1 MTEAESC
8 LTARARPA
16 RFHIVVLRRDR
27 DLVPDRKQGVAR
39 GDWIKGA
46 LIGFALA
53 LLVRLFVHWLLIFP
67 LHMASSDMSPALPAN
82 QSTYFWHWF
91 EHENLQ
97 RGDVVVLPHP
107 DQPGLQLIRRIVALP
122 GEQVQIH
129 QGKLYIDNRPIEAD
143 WEQAAQSAQAA
154 AGGHGAPIQGGA
166 ARRDFAGP
174 VIVPDGQIYVLGD
187 NRLRALDSRQLGP
200 LPLASVSAVMWQ

>member
-1 MTEAESC
+1 M
-8 LTARARPA
+8 
-16 RFHIVVLRRDR
+16 VLRRDR
-27 DLVPDRKQGVAR
+27 DLVPNRKQGLAR

-53 LLVRLFVHWLLIFP
+53 LLVRLLVHWVLMFP
-67 LHMASSDMSPALPAN
+67 LQIAGSDMSPAL
-82 QSTYFWHWF
+82 QSEESAYFWHWF
-91 EHENLQ
+91 DHDELE

-107 DQPGLQLIRRIVALP
+107 KQPGLQLIRRIVALP

-143 WEQAAQSAQAA
+143 WEQAAQSAQTA
-154 AGGHGAPIQGGA
+154 AGAHGAPVQGGA

-200 LPLASVSAVMWQ
+200 LPMASVSAVMWR